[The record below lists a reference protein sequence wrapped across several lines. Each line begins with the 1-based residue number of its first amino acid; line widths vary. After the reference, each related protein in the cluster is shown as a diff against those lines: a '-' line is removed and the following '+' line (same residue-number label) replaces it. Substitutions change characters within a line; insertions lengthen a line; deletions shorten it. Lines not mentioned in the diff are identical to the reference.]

1 MSIHIS
7 EKDDLLHGGAYYGSI
22 SRFLIQGSTRY
33 QVECSAENIILDLE
47 MSLDG
52 GQRDNQGI

>member
-7 EKDDLLHGGAYYGSI
+7 EKDDLLHGGAYYGII

-33 QVECSAENIILDLE
+33 QVEGSAENIILDLE

>member
-7 EKDDLLHGGAYYGSI
+7 EKDDLLHSGAYGI
-22 SRFLIQGSTRY
+22 TSRYLIQGSTSY
-33 QVECSAENIILDLE
+33 QVKGCTRNIILDLE